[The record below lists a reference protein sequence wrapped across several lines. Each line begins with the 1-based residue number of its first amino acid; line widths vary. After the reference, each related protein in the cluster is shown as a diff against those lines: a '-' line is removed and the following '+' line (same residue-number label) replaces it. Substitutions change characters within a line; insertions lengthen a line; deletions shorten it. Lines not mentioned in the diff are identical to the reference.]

1 MQLQEIKG
9 LGLTTIK
16 YLNELG
22 IYNVDDLINYYPFRY
37 EILENTDPKDIQDQ
51 SKIIIGGLTENIPS
65 VFHFNRKLN
74 KMSFHLNTGN
84 FIANVII
91 FNRAF
96 LKPKLKIGTTIT
108 VIGKYDQKHNTIT
121 ASDIKFGLINKTVI
135 EPIYHSSFKI
145 SSSKISKLISKA
157 LPYISITNFL
167 PDSIINKYH
176 FMDRKK
182 AIQTV
187 HNPKDK
193 QTLNKALELL
203 KYEELFTFMLKIGNL
218 KNKQKKA
225 TGLSRI
231 VPYDKIESFIGTL
244 PFKLTKDQLLE
255 FHKVKKLLLWLHKM

>member
-37 EILENTDPKDIQDQ
+37 EILKNTDPKDIQDQ

-96 LKPKLKIGTTIT
+96 LK
-108 VIGKYDQKHNTIT
+108 
-121 ASDIKFGLINKTVI
+121 
-135 EPIYHSSFKI
+135 
-145 SSSKISKLISKA
+145 SKL
-157 LPYISITNFL
+157 
-167 PDSIINKYH
+167 
-176 FMDRKK
+176 
-182 AIQTV
+182 
-187 HNPKDK
+187 
-193 QTLNKALELL
+193 
-203 KYEELFTFMLKIGNL
+203 
-218 KNKQKKA
+218 
-225 TGLSRI
+225 
-231 VPYDKIESFIGTL
+231 
-244 PFKLTKDQLLE
+244 
-255 FHKVKKLLLWLHKM
+255 